1 MQPFRQQEGGNQ
13 LNIIC
18 AAEVV
23 VALACRTDTLV
34 LLRGYPRPVPMLI
47 AYDNEQVLA
56 MVSSSS
62 TGGQRQLARSRGIGR
77 DQSGVLDDSKKTKSS
92 LPSSSSYNRQSTK
105 IVSDTPPALPNEHT
119 KVRASQRTSMRPAIT
134 QMYPSKQGTTSGM
147 REMGLIVSDVSL
159 V

>member
-1 MQPFRQQEGGNQ
+1 MTMHRQLRLDNSRPKQQSAIPDASGNQ

-77 DQSGVLDDSKKTKSS
+77 DRSGVLDDSKKNEIVAAIVII
-92 LPSSSSYNRQSTK
+92 LQSTV
-105 IVSDTPPALPNEHT
+105 IED
-119 KVRASQRTSMRPAIT
+119 
-134 QMYPSKQGTTSGM
+134 
-147 REMGLIVSDVSL
+147 LIGHAAGNAH
-159 V
+159 